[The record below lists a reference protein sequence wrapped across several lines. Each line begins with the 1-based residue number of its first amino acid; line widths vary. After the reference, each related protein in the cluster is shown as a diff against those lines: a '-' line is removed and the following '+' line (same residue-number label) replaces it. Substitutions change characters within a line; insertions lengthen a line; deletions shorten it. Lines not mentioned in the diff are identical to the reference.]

1 MLLAEVLR
9 KQNLLRVQL
18 NEIQVDINKINSS
31 KNEDLN
37 SGKDN
42 IFKCFQ
48 FPMDSS
54 EEVSAVENFLLEKS
68 NYESAV
74 SLICYECECDDYN
87 YALNVVK

>member
-1 MLLAEVLR
+1 MFLLHFAEMLLAEVLR

-42 IFKCFQ
+42 IFK
-48 FPMDSS
+48 
-54 EEVSAVENFLLEKS
+54 
-68 NYESAV
+68 
-74 SLICYECECDDYN
+74 
-87 YALNVVK
+87 